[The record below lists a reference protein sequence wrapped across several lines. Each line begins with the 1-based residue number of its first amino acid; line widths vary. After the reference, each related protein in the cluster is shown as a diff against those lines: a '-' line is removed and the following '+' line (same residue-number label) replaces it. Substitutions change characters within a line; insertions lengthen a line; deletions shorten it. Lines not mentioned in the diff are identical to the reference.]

1 MRKNQPLE
9 LGGLRS
15 RLKKLMRKIGIPR
28 LLGILTACVLI
39 FQFWILPALTQQ
51 PVVIT
56 MLMQGQD
63 RANWLPFL
71 EEFQEQNPDIRLNLV
86 EGPFDTNL
94 QENLL
99 TSSFL
104 LGDSPYDILNLDIVW
119 VPKFAAAGWLR
130 PLDDRVPPEQIAEMV
145 GNNIEGGRYNGKL
158 YRMPT
163 TSDAGVLYYRTDLL
177 EQAGAQPPETF
188 REMLTIL
195 DKLQQPGSGNAGETN
210 WGYLWQGKQYE
221 GVSAMFVE
229 ILEGFG
235 GFWVNRDTLEVGLDQ
250 PQAIEAVNFLRDTIT
265 KGISPPGVTTY
276 GEEETRLLFQS
287 GQAVFLRNWPY
298 VWRLAN
304 QEDSQIKGK
313 IGIRPMIHGVGHPG
327 GSCLGGW
334 GLGISST
341 TRHPEEAWRVIDFMT
356 SKDTM
361 RRFVLETGLI
371 SSYQDL
377 FTEPEIV
384 AQYPHFPELL
394 NAVQQSVLR
403 PPIAQYAQASDVLQR
418 YLSAAFTGRI
428 SPENAMQAAARE
440 TRNILGRYNTQTSHQ
455 PVQSQKVAAQS

>member
-1 MRKNQPLE
+1 MRNSFQ
-9 LGGLRS
+9 LGGLRR
-15 RLKKLMRKIGIPR
+15 RLRNLGRKLGIPH
-28 LLGILTACVLI
+28 LVGILVAFILV

-63 RANWLPFL
+63 LANWKPFL
-71 EEFQEQNPDIRLNLV
+71 EEFNKQNPDIRINPV

-99 TSSFL
+99 TSAFL
-104 LGDSPYDILNLDIVW
+104 LGDSPYDILNMDIVW

-130 PLDDRVPPEQIAEMV
+130 PLDDRVSPKQFSEMV
-145 GNNIEGGRYNGKL
+145 ENNIEGGRYEGKL

-163 TSDAGVLYYRTDLL
+163 NSDAGVLYYRKDLL
-177 EQAGAQPPETF
+177 EQAGAKPPESL
-188 REMLTIL
+188 EQMLTL
-195 DKLQQPGSGNAGETN
+195 AQDLKGKQDAT

-229 ILEGFG
+229 VLEGFG
-235 GFWVNRDTLEVGLDQ
+235 GFWANPDTLEVGLDQ
-250 PQAIEAVNFLRDTIT
+250 PQAIKALEFLRNTIS

-287 GQAVFLRNWPY
+287 GGSVFLRNWPY

-304 QEDSQIKGK
+304 EENSKVKGK
-313 IGIRPMIHGVGHPG
+313 IGIQPMVQGGGQRG

-334 GLGISST
+334 GLAISTT
-341 TRHPEEAWRVIDFMT
+341 TRHPDEAWRVIEFMT
-356 SKDTM
+356 SKETM
-361 RRFVLETGLI
+361 RRFVLNTGLI
-371 SSYQDL
+371 SSYKSL
-377 FTEPEIV
+377 FTDPEIV
-384 AQYPHFPELL
+384 AKYPYFPPLL
-394 NAVQQSVLR
+394 EAVQQSVLR

-418 YLSAAFTGRI
+418 YLSAAFTGRM
-428 SPENAMQAAARE
+428 SPEQALKAAARE
-440 TRNILGRYNTQTSHQ
+440 TRNLLGRYKPAQASHN
-455 PVQSQKVAAQS
+455 PSAAQNVALSS

>member
-1 MRKNQPLE
+1 MRNIPQ
-9 LGGLRS
+9 LGGVQRRLRTLVR
-15 RLKKLMRKIGIPR
+15 RLGIPR
-28 LLGILTACVLI
+28 LLGILIAFILV

-56 MLMQGQD
+56 MMTQGQD
-63 RANWLPFL
+63 LANWRPFL
-71 EEFQEQNPDIRLNLV
+71 KEFEQKNPDIRLNLV

-99 TSSFL
+99 TSAFL

-130 PLDDRVPPEQIAEMV
+130 PLDDRVSQEQLAEMV
-145 GNNIEGGRYNGKL
+145 ENNIEGGRYQGKL

-177 EQAGAQPPETF
+177 KQAGFDPPETF
-188 REMLTIL
+188 SEMVNIIQ
-195 DKLQQPGSGNAGETN
+195 KLQQPGGNDRGRTD

-229 ILEGFG
+229 VLEGFG
-235 GFWVNRDTLEVGLDQ
+235 GFWVNPDTREVGLDR
-250 PQAIEAVNFLRDTIT
+250 PQAIEAVKFLRNTIT
-265 KGISPPGVTTY
+265 QGISPPGVTTY
-276 GEEETRLLFQS
+276 GEEETRLLFQTGKS
-287 GQAVFLRNWPY
+287 IFLRNWPY

-304 QEDSQIKGK
+304 QENSQVRGN
-313 IGIRPMIHGVGHPG
+313 IGIMPMIHAVGHTG

-334 GLGISST
+334 GLGISKT
-341 TRHPEEAWRVIDFMT
+341 TKHPEEAWRVIEFMT
-356 SKDTM
+356 SKETL

-371 SSYQDL
+371 SSYKSL
-377 FTEPEIV
+377 FTTPEIV
-384 AQYPHFPELL
+384 AKYPYFPRLL
-394 NAVQQSVLR
+394 GAVQKSVLR

-418 YLSAAFTGRI
+418 YLSAAFTGRM
-428 SPENAMQAAARE
+428 SPEDAMQAAARE
-440 TRNILGRYNTQTSHQ
+440 TRNILGRYNSAQASLNPGVAQKIAVTS
-455 PVQSQKVAAQS
+455 